1 MSTSEFYCYV
11 PRSPAPITSWLL
23 SRTKSDKLV
32 HQKLDSVLSSWEDD
46 NRSVGLDNGNESPS
60 PASLARQASLPH
72 TQSYVYKGAGLS
84 VKLGLEEVVTDL
96 FRVKPC
102 VYSAPNNSAV
112 IVFSGHLTNLSEL
125 LRRNGKASSPVS
137 PSYSSDLNNGASLER
152 KSSIERSLDVGAAT
166 ASVVLDM
173 YLDGQRDDNEVIMLS
188 ELQGE
193 FAFVIYDNKRK
204 QAFAARDPSG
214 DEPLFY
220 HITEEG
226 DMSFAGSRLAVPDGE
241 QPHEWR
247 ELPPG
252 HYISGKHPKLHQFAL
267 TPHQLALREMQQED
281 ELGSSIRAVRFA
293 AARPSSLRTSPL
305 LTGLAPDEEQQL
317 AAQLSRRASLDNDAL
332 IHRKSLGLEGD
343 VFSLDL

>member
-1 MSTSEFYCYV
+1 M
-11 PRSPAPITSWLL
+11 
-23 SRTKSDKLV
+23 
-32 HQKLDSVLSSWEDD
+32 
-46 NRSVGLDNGNESPS
+46 
-60 PASLARQASLPH
+60 
-72 TQSYVYKGAGLS
+72 
-84 VKLGLEEVVTDL
+84 
-96 FRVKPC
+96 
-102 VYSAPNNSAV
+102 
-112 IVFSGHLTNLSEL
+112 
-125 LRRNGKASSPVS
+125 
-137 PSYSSDLNNGASLER
+137 
-152 KSSIERSLDVGAAT
+152 
-166 ASVVLDM
+166 
-173 YLDGQRDDNEVIMLS
+173 
-188 ELQGE
+188 QGE

-252 HYISGKHPKLHQFAL
+252 HYISGKNPKLHQFAL
-267 TPHQLALREMQQED
+267 TPHQLAMREMQQED

-293 AARPSSLRTSPL
+293 PRPSPLRTSSL
-305 LTGLAPDEEQQL
+305 LGALGPDEEQHL

-332 IHRKSLGLEGD
+332 IHRKSFGLEGD

>member
-1 MSTSEFYCYV
+1 V
-11 PRSPAPITSWLL
+11 
-23 SRTKSDKLV
+23 
-32 HQKLDSVLSSWEDD
+32 
-46 NRSVGLDNGNESPS
+46 
-60 PASLARQASLPH
+60 
-72 TQSYVYKGAGLS
+72 
-84 VKLGLEEVVTDL
+84 
-96 FRVKPC
+96 
-102 VYSAPNNSAV
+102 
-112 IVFSGHLTNLSEL
+112 
-125 LRRNGKASSPVS
+125 
-137 PSYSSDLNNGASLER
+137 
-152 KSSIERSLDVGAAT
+152 
-166 ASVVLDM
+166 
-173 YLDGQRDDNEVIMLS
+173 
-188 ELQGE
+188 QGE

-267 TPHQLALREMQQED
+267 TPHQLAMREMQQED